1 MQKAIWQP
9 HNANYIYFS
18 ELVFIISFLISATI
32 AVPVFAGTG
41 EEEDISTPGF
51 EEEETLDGSSD
62 KVLITLDNANFTS
75 LTTSEGNQAGVFISY
90 TIEDSSIV
98 GQTINAVMKVYAL
111 NGTLIRTTSYPNGF
125 IAQNSDGKAE
135 LKTTITDQTVESV
148 TANIT
153 FTDLNKTETI
163 SNEITTNLDLT
174 ATSTTT
180 PVATEEVGEEVEEE
194 ESNDEGEDDIS
205 IPYFDEEEEDEI
217 LDGSSDNGDDF
228 SSSDNFGFYDDYN
241 DDDSDG

>member
-1 MQKAIWQP
+1 MLIIIMIISK
-9 HNANYIYFS
+9 
-18 ELVFIISFLISATI
+18 LVFVISFLISATI
-32 AVPVFAGTG
+32 VVPVFAGDG
-41 EEEDISTPGF
+41 EEEDISIPGF

-75 LTTSEGNQAGVFISY
+75 LTTGEGNQAGVFISY

-98 GQTINAVMKVYAL
+98 GQTINAVMKVYTP

-153 FTDLNKTETI
+153 FTDLNKTDTI
-163 SNEITTNLDLT
+163 SNELTANLDLT
-174 ATSTTT
+174 SATSTTT
-180 PVATEEVGEEVEEE
+180 PVATGEAGEEE
-194 ESNDEGEDDIS
+194 ESNEEDIS
-205 IPYFDEEEEDEI
+205 TPGFEEEEEEEEDISTPGFEEE
-217 LDGSSDNGDDF
+217 DGDDF
-228 SSSDNFGFYDDYN
+228 SISDNF
-241 DDDSDG
+241 

>member
-1 MQKAIWQP
+1 MLVIIMIISK
-9 HNANYIYFS
+9 
-18 ELVFIISFLISATI
+18 LVFVISFLISATI
-32 AVPVFAGTG
+32 VVPVFAGDG
-41 EEEDISTPGF
+41 EEEEEEEDISIPGF

-180 PVATEEVGEEVEEE
+180 PVATGEAGEEE
-194 ESNDEGEDDIS
+194 ESNEEEDIS
-205 IPYFDEEEEDEI
+205 TPGFEEEEEEEEEEDISTPGFEEE
-217 LDGSSDNGDDF
+217 DGDDF
-228 SSSDNFGFYDDYN
+228 SISDNF
-241 DDDSDG
+241 

>member
-1 MQKAIWQP
+1 MIISK
-9 HNANYIYFS
+9 
-18 ELVFIISFLISATI
+18 LVFVISFLISATI
-32 AVPVFAGTG
+32 VVPVFAGNG
-41 EEEDISTPGF
+41 EEEEEEEDISIPGF
-51 EEEETLDGSSD
+51 EEEEETLDGSSD

-125 IAQNSDGKAE
+125 IAQNSDGKAV
-135 LKTTITDQTVESV
+135 LKTTLTDQTVESV
-148 TANIT
+148 TANII

-180 PVATEEVGEEVEEE
+180 PVATGEAGEEE
-194 ESNDEGEDDIS
+194 ESNEEEDIS
-205 IPYFDEEEEDEI
+205 TPGFEEEEEEEEDISTPGFEEE
-217 LDGSSDNGDDF
+217 DGDDF
-228 SSSDNFGFYDDYN
+228 SISDNF
-241 DDDSDG
+241 

>member
-1 MQKAIWQP
+1 MLVIIMIISK
-9 HNANYIYFS
+9 
-18 ELVFIISFLISATI
+18 LVFVISFLISTTI
-32 AVPVFAGTG
+32 AVPVFAGDG
-41 EEEDISTPGF
+41 EE
-51 EEEETLDGSSD
+51 
-62 KVLITLDNANFTS
+62 VLITLDNANFTS
-75 LTTSEGNQAGVFISY
+75 LTTGEGNQAGVFISY

-98 GQTINAVMKVYAL
+98 GQTINAVMKVYAP

-163 SNEITTNLDLT
+163 SNELTAKLDLT
-174 ATSTTT
+174 STTSTS
-180 PVATEEVGEEVEEE
+180 VATGEVGEVGEEEEE
-194 ESNDEGEDDIS
+194 TNDEGEDDIS
-205 IPYFDEEEEDEI
+205 IPYFDEEEDEI

-228 SSSDNFGFYDDYN
+228 SSSDDIEFYDD
-241 DDDSDG
+241 SDISDI